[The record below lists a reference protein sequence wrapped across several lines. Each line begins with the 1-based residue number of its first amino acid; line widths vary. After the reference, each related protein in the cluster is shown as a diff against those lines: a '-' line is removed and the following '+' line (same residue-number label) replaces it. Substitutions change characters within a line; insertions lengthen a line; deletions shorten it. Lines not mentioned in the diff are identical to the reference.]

1 MCINLLNPVN
11 DGHAQLADNL
21 SWIAGHYAMKFG
33 VEEVNSSR
41 RPVFSP
47 TRRATRFWGSY
58 SFTGTFT
65 GNAYADFLLGLPLSV
80 TRMEPYQPQYIR
92 FRDWAG
98 YAQDDFRYT
107 LRLTLMYGLRDQYNG
122 PAYTLD
128 DNIFSFDLATGK
140 IVIPSDAAKK
150 YISALFPSS
159 TIPLDNRRPDGCGP
173 FPAQGRL

>member
-1 MCINLLNPVN
+1 
-11 DGHAQLADNL
+11 
-21 SWIAGHYAMKFG
+21 
-33 VEEVNSSR
+33 
-41 RPVFSP
+41 
-47 TRRATRFWGSY
+47 
-58 SFTGTFT
+58 
-65 GNAYADFLLGLPLSV
+65 
-80 TRMEPYQPQYIR
+80 MEPYQPQYIR

-98 YAQDDFRYT
+98 YAQDDFRVT
-107 LRLTLMYGLRDQYNG
+107 PRLTLMYGLRYEYNG

-159 TIPLDNRRPDGCGP
+159 TIPVRDRRPDGCGP